1 MDRRN
6 PGPNDEGV
14 AGSDG
19 DEDAAGS
26 DGDEW
31 STAPPVRTRSG
42 GLELRA
48 SLDSTE
54 RERVEETVSRLLDL
68 LGKAHTMAI
77 LRTFAFDDGPLRFTE
92 VEGEL
97 EIPANTLSVRLEEL
111 VENGLLVRRAY
122 DEVPP
127 RVEYEPTA
135 EARAL
140 FPVFGHLHV
149 WAARYELPHD

>member
-1 MDRRN
+1 MNRRV
-6 PGPNDEGV
+6 PGTGDEESAGSADEGLSTTLPI
-14 AGSDG
+14 GTHSD
-19 DEDAAGS
+19 
-26 DGDEW
+26 
-31 STAPPVRTRSG
+31 

-48 SLDSTE
+48 SLDPTE
-54 RERVEETVSRLLDL
+54 RDRVEETVSRLLDL

-77 LRTFAFDDGPLRFTE
+77 LRTFAFADGPLRFTE

-111 VENGLLVRRAY
+111 VENGLLVRHAY

-127 RVEYEPTA
+127 RVEYEPTD

-149 WAARYELPHD
+149 WAARYELDGE